1 MHGGDGDALEGRA
14 VQRTACDDFIIFDE
28 HGGEV
33 HAFVVIQTTQA
44 QKRPKLFQGL
54 AAHGSPG
61 PKMHAHTSTP
71 ILWFEYSRAQGK
83 SKEIIVVKNRIL
95 LYNIRGMI

>member
-14 VQRTACDDFIIFDE
+14 VQRAGRNDLAVLDE

-33 HAFVVIQTTQA
+33 YACVVIQSAEA
-44 QKRPKLFQGL
+44 QKRLQFLQSL
-54 AAHGSPG
+54 AAHGPSAFQVHFDPF
-61 PKMHAHTSTP
+61 TP
-71 ILWFEYSRAQGK
+71 IFLFEYSRVRRK
-83 SKEIIVVKNRIL
+83 SKEIIVVKNAIL

>member
-14 VQRTACDDFIIFDE
+14 IQRTGGDDFIIFYE

-33 HAFVVIQTTQA
+33 HARVVIQSAQA

-54 AAHGSPG
+54 AAHGSPD

-71 ILWFEYSRAQGK
+71 IL
-83 SKEIIVVKNRIL
+83 
-95 LYNIRGMI
+95 